1 MACRQQR
8 RVEKN
13 LLCTGLP
20 RTELRS
26 EIQDPKLKETPAS
39 LGHQTRKETGET
51 IEAMTAD
58 VAAI

>member
-1 MACRQQR
+1 MAGRQQR
-8 RVEKN
+8 RVEKS

-51 IEAMTAD
+51 LEAMRAD